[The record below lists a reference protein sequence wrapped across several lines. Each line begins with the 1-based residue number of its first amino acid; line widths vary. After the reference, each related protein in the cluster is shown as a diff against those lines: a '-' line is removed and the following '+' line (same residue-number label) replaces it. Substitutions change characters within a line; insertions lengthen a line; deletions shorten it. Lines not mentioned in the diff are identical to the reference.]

1 MSKFLSLLKA
11 TMSGGLELFSYH
23 GKTKQTQRTVPILLA
38 ILMSIAMLIGAI
50 VFVSSFIEEGID
62 TVIILPLYMMATVI
76 IILTEGINK
85 SSDLLFKPH
94 DNDTLLAMPLKK
106 STIILVRIIKFY
118 IFELLYCLIFLLP
131 AIIAY
136 AVSTE
141 VTASYP
147 LVALIVLLLTPI
159 IPIVLSCLA
168 GLFIS
173 AISTKF
179 KHTSLLQTILS
190 LAIVLASALILL
202 ATNTLSGTEGSSV
215 LSISNTITEY
225 YYPASAFVSL
235 VADFNFVQLT
245 IFVLV
250 NSILLAA
257 TIFLISH
264 YYFKIISRIAIIKH
278 TERINQKY
286 NFSRHSQ
293 TFAIIKKELI
303 KYFSTPV
310 LIVNTATGL
319 ALFLI
324 AVGALCFKYDDIVA
338 AITASVEDF
347 PLTPD
352 ELRTYL
358 PTVTF
363 IMIAFASLMT
373 FIAATMI
380 SLEGKA
386 YNTLKTMPVSG
397 VKVIM
402 SKVLAATILIV
413 PLTIAGGITMSIR
426 FEFGIINTI
435 LILVAAI
442 VMTLVTELIG
452 ILVNLKYAR
461 FDSENDAV
469 AVRQSAS
476 ILVATFSGLGMFL
489 LTISFTTAAVFLAG
503 QTVGLVMI
511 DAAFV
516 VIAVYLCIAVAT
528 RGEEKY
534 TKLSA

>member
-1 MSKFLSLLKA
+1 MSKVFSLLRA
-11 TMSGGLELFSYH
+11 TMSGGLELFNYH

-85 SSDLLFKPH
+85 SSDLLFKPR

-147 LVALIVLLLTPI
+147 LVALAMLLLTPI
-159 IPIVLSCLA
+159 IPIALSCLV

-173 AISTKF
+173 VISTKF
-179 KHTSLLQTILS
+179 KHASLLQTILS
-190 LAIVLASALILL
+190 LAIVLVFALLFL
-202 ATNTLSGTEGSSV
+202 TANTLSGAEGNSV
-215 LSISNTITEY
+215 LSISNTVTEY

-278 TERINQKY
+278 AERINQKY

-338 AITASVEDF
+338 AITTSVEDF

-373 FIAATMI
+373 FITATMI

-435 LILVAAI
+435 LIRLPGVSPPK
-442 VMTLVTELIG
+442 VSLFSP
-452 ILVNLKYAR
+452 Y
-461 FDSENDAV
+461 FDSMLF
-469 AVRQSAS
+469 R
-476 ILVATFSGLGMFL
+476 
-489 LTISFTTAAVFLAG
+489 
-503 QTVGLVMI
+503 
-511 DAAFV
+511 
-516 VIAVYLCIAVAT
+516 
-528 RGEEKY
+528 
-534 TKLSA
+534 

>member
-38 ILMSIAMLIGAI
+38 ILMSVVMLIGAI
-50 VFVSSFIEEGID
+50 IFVSSFTEEGIA
-62 TVIILPLYMMATVI
+62 TTTILPLYMMATVI
-76 IILTEGINK
+76 IILTEGVNK
-85 SSDLLFKPH
+85 SSDLLFKPR

-118 IFELLYCLIFLLP
+118 IFELLYCFIFLLP

-173 AISTKF
+173 AISIKF

-190 LAIVLASALILL
+190 LAIVLIFALIFL
-202 ATNTLSGTEGSSV
+202 AANTLSGVEESSIP
-215 LSISNTITEY
+215 SISNTITEY

-235 VADFNFVQLT
+235 VTNFNFGQFVIFILFNLT
-245 IFVLV
+245 
-250 NSILLAA
+250 LLTA

-264 YYFKIISRIAIIKH
+264 YYFKIISRVAIIKR

-338 AITASVEDF
+338 AITTSVEDF

-352 ELRTYL
+352 ELRAYL

-363 IMIAFASLMT
+363 IMVAFASLMT
-373 FIAATMI
+373 LITATMI

-386 YNTLKTMPVSG
+386 YNTLKTMPISG
-397 VKVIM
+397 VKVIL
-402 SKVLAATILIV
+402 SKALAATILIA
-413 PLTIAGGITMSIR
+413 PLTILGSIIMSVI
-426 FEFGIINTI
+426 FKFSIIDTA

-442 VMTLVTELIG
+442 VMALVTELIG

-469 AVRQSAS
+469 VVRQSAS

-503 QTVGLVMI
+503 QTLGLAMI
-511 DAAFV
+511 DATFV
-516 VIAVYLCIAVAT
+516 VIAIYLCIAVAT

>member
-1 MSKFLSLLKA
+1 MNKFISLLKA

-76 IILTEGINK
+76 IILTEGVNK
-85 SSDLLFKPH
+85 SSDLLFKPR

-179 KHTSLLQTILS
+179 KYTSLLQTILS
-190 LAIVLASALILL
+190 LAIVLVFALLFL
-202 ATNTLSGTEGSSV
+202 TANTSSGAEGNSV

-278 TERINQKY
+278 AERINQKY
-286 NFSRHSQ
+286 NFSRHGQ

-338 AITASVEDF
+338 AITTSVEDF

-373 FIAATMI
+373 FITATMI

-386 YNTLKTMPVSG
+386 YNMLKTMPVSG

-503 QTVGLVMI
+503 QTAGLAMI

-516 VIAVYLCIAVAT
+516 VIAIYLCIAAAT

-534 TKLSA
+534 AKLSA

>member
-1 MSKFLSLLKA
+1 MNKFISLLKA
-11 TMSGGLELFSYH
+11 IMSGGLELFSYH
-23 GKTKQTQRTVPILLA
+23 GKTKQTQHTVPLLLT
-38 ILMSIAMLIGAI
+38 IFMSVIMLIGAI
-50 VFVSSFIEEGID
+50 IFVSSFTEEGIA
-62 TVIILPLYMMATVI
+62 TTTILPLYMMATVI
-76 IILTEGINK
+76 IILTEGVNK
-85 SSDLLFKPH
+85 SSDLLFKPR

-118 IFELLYCLIFLLP
+118 IFELLYCFIFLLP

-173 AISTKF
+173 AISIKF

-190 LAIVLASALILL
+190 LAIVLVFALLFL
-202 ATNTLSGTEGSSV
+202 AANTLSGAEGNSV
-215 LSISNTITEY
+215 ASISNTITEY
-225 YYPASAFVSL
+225 YYPASVFVSL
-235 VADFNFVQLT
+235 VTNFNFGQFVIFILFNSTLLT
-245 IFVLV
+245 
-250 NSILLAA
+250 A

-264 YYFKIISRIAIIKH
+264 YYFKIISRVAIIKR

-286 NFSRHSQ
+286 NFSRHGQ
-293 TFAIIKKELI
+293 TFAIVKKELI

-338 AITASVEDF
+338 AITTSVEDF

-363 IMIAFASLMT
+363 IMVAFASLMT
-373 FIAATMI
+373 FITATMI

-435 LILVAAI
+435 LILIAAI
-442 VMTLVTELIG
+442 VMALVTELIG

-469 AVRQSAS
+469 VVRQSAS

-489 LTISFTTAAVFLAG
+489 LTISFTTVAVFLAG
-503 QTVGLVMI
+503 QTVGLAMI

-516 VIAVYLCIAVAT
+516 VIAIYLCIAVAT